1 MKEKNKK
8 LWGIAIS
15 FFVALVAVWLVMKF
29 LWK

>member
-15 FFVALVAVWLVMKF
+15 IFVALVAVWLVMKF